1 MKKHIPNLL
10 TLGNLFCGTIAT
22 ILAVQSDFVTAGL
35 FVVIGIFLDF
45 FDGFVARLLKVSGE
59 LGKQL
64 DSLADMVT
72 SGVVPGIIMFNLL
85 YQSSFKNLDTQL
97 VDSGIPP
104 NTIIMSND
112 YISSWVPYIGLL
124 LTLGAGY
131 RLAKF
136 NIDTRQSESFIGLP
150 TPAMS
155 LFVIS
160 LPLIQEYA
168 TNVWVQSLIS
178 NNYFLIAVTLV
189 LTYLMNAEIPL
200 FSLKFKEY
208 SLKNNSLKYFF
219 LATSLALLI
228 ILNFIS
234 VPIII
239 IVYVLLSVAQ
249 ELYNRK

>member
-1 MKKHIPNLL
+1 MKKHLPNLL
-10 TLGNLFCGTIAT
+10 TLGNLFCGTLAT
-22 ILAVQSDFVTAGL
+22 IFAVEGSFVLAGL

-45 FDGFVARLLKVSGE
+45 FDGFAARLLNVSGE

-72 SGVVPGIIMFNLL
+72 SGVVPGIIMFKLL
-85 YQSSFKNLDTQL
+85 ATTHDLGAVGKETVAMNWVGFKFAPIQL
-97 VDSGIPP
+97 
-104 NTIIMSND
+104 
-112 YISSWVPYIGLL
+112 IGLV
-124 LTLGAGY
+124 LTLGACY

-160 LPLIQEYA
+160 LPLILKYSDIEF
-168 TNVWVQSLIS
+168 VQNLIT
-178 NNYFLIAVTLV
+178 NNYFLILTTLL

-208 SLKNNSLKYFF
+208 SMKNNVVKYLF
-219 LATSLALLI
+219 LLTSVGLI
-228 ILNFIS
+228 LTLHFIS
-234 VPIII
+234 IPIII
-239 IVYVLLSVAQ
+239 LFYVTLSLVQ
-249 ELYNRK
+249 KK